1 MQVGQSPHLV
11 TSSEAC
17 AGFKPGGLAQA
28 KGTIGA
34 CEEAGSSCN
43 VSLVWPLDSLEGK
56 ALAFHSSRLCMCHL
70 TSKLMHQMA
79 VMLNTPEQSSSS
91 LHSWGRAQ
99 QLRGCHRYS
108 GWFTQLL
115 FLLGDHSSQF

>member
-1 MQVGQSPHLV
+1 MQVGQSPQLV
-11 TSSEAC
+11 TSRAAC
-17 AGFKPGGLAQA
+17 AGFKPGGPAQA

-34 CEEAGSSCN
+34 CEEAGSLCN

-56 ALAFHSSRLCMCHL
+56 ALVFHSSRLCMCHL

-91 LHSWGRAQ
+91 LHSWVRAQ
-99 QLRGCHRYS
+99 QLRGPRRHS
-108 GWFTQLL
+108 GWLTQLL
-115 FLLGDHSSQF
+115 FLPGDHASQF